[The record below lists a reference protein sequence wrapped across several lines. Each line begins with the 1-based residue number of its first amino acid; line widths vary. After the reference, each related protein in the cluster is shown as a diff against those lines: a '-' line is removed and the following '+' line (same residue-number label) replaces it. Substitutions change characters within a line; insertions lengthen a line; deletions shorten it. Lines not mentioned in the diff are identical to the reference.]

1 MYLNMKSI
9 TMSQEAAQWCY
20 NQITDQECPCP
31 YCIEEHSIDGEHK
44 TPHNKPAETIARI
57 EELTSK
63 LLSCGE
69 AITALC
75 SSLADIAEELD
86 GIKKTLASHND

>member
-1 MYLNMKSI
+1 
-9 TMSQEAAQWCY
+9 MSQEAAQWCY
-20 NQITDQECPCP
+20 NQITDEECDCD
-31 YCIEEHSIDGEHK
+31 YCDNILSKDEEHK
-44 TPHNKPAETIARI
+44 TPHNKRQETVARI

-69 AITALC
+69 AMTTLC
-75 SSLADIAEELD
+75 SSLADIAEELN